1 MTTHNAFP
9 FDLAASMEFRRA
21 QAPARVAEPRSR
33 PSRRALLGGCLLSLP
48 RIVWMLLDMA
58 LVCGGMILGDSL
70 FVWWGE
76 PSNLLAQYQLWVSNA
91 VLAISVILAGSMVGL
106 YEPSTLWVR
115 SRIVVRCL
123 ITVTFAMLGTWLV
136 LHLFMYSN
144 LSRRAAACGTF
155 VFLLTGSGVR
165 LLCHAAVLDVRRGL
179 LVIGQGPLTG
189 SIIRS
194 VRRGSVPG
202 YRLVGVVNTDR
213 SGASPSGVC
222 DIPVVGQVD
231 DIDRI
236 CREHDVA
243 EIVVAETVM
252 RNPKFQ
258 RTALAGLHLGC
269 RVTDESTFYESTY
282 GEVPVSHITPQWF
295 LAADLKG
302 HRQEH
307 SIVKRLL
314 DFIIAAAALIVALPL
329 MLLIA
334 LTTRLTSRGPV
345 FYTQTRVGQGG
356 QTFTLF
362 KFRTMIPDAEAGGST
377 WATENDPRV
386 TRLGRVL
393 RCMRLDEL
401 PQLWNIIKGD
411 MSLVGPRPERPE
423 FVVPLSTI
431 IPYYEERHLIK
442 PGLTG
447 WAQINYPYGS
457 TIADAR
463 RKLQLDLY
471 YMKHTSLELD
481 LIVMLR
487 TFGTFF
493 LGSR

>member
-1 MTTHNAFP
+1 
-9 FDLAASMEFRRA
+9 
-21 QAPARVAEPRSR
+21 
-33 PSRRALLGGCLLSLP
+33 
-48 RIVWMLLDMA
+48 
-58 LVCGGMILGDSL
+58 
-70 FVWWGE
+70 
-76 PSNLLAQYQLWVSNA
+76 
-91 VLAISVILAGSMVGL
+91 
-106 YEPSTLWVR
+106 
-115 SRIVVRCL
+115 
-123 ITVTFAMLGTWLV
+123 
-136 LHLFMYSN
+136 
-144 LSRRAAACGTF
+144 
-155 VFLLTGSGVR
+155 
-165 LLCHAAVLDVRRGL
+165 
-179 LVIGQGPLTG
+179 
-189 SIIRS
+189 
-194 VRRGSVPG
+194 
-202 YRLVGVVNTDR
+202 
-213 SGASPSGVC
+213 
-222 DIPVVGQVD
+222 
-231 DIDRI
+231 
-236 CREHDVA
+236 
-243 EIVVAETVM
+243 
-252 RNPKFQ
+252 
-258 RTALAGLHLGC
+258 
-269 RVTDESTFYESTY
+269 
-282 GEVPVSHITPQWF
+282 
-295 LAADLKG
+295 

-314 DFIIAAAALIVALPL
+314 DFIIAGTALILALPL

-334 LTTRLTSRGPV
+334 LATRLTSRGPV

-356 QTFTLF
+356 RTFSLY

-377 WATENDPRV
+377 WATANDPRV
-386 TRLGRVL
+386 TRVGRVL